1 MIEIKESEGTVTFAV
16 RVLARAKRDAIDGDW
31 QGALK
36 VRLAAP
42 PVDNR
47 ANEALIRFLAGRLK
61 IPASAVRIVAGSH
74 SRTKR
79 VEVSGASAEQI
90 RALLQGEGLK
100 RKIEK

>member
-1 MIEIKESEGTVTFAV
+1 MIETRESEGTVAFAV
-16 RVLARAKRDAIDGDW
+16 RVVPRANRDAIDGEW

-47 ANEALIRFLAGRLK
+47 ANEALIKFLAGRLK

-79 VEVSGASAEQI
+79 VEVRGASAEKL
-90 RALLQGEGLK
+90 RVLLQGDDPK
-100 RKIEK
+100 RK

>member
-1 MIEIKESEGTVTFAV
+1 MIEARESEGTVVFAV
-16 RVLARAKRDAIDGDW
+16 RVVPRASRDAIDGEW

-47 ANEALIRFLAGRLK
+47 ANESLIKFLAGRLK
-61 IPASAVRIVAGSH
+61 IPPSAVRIVAGSH

-79 VEVSGASAEQI
+79 IEVRGASTKQV
-90 RALLQGEGLK
+90 RALLQGEDPK
-100 RKIEK
+100 RK